1 MRKTKIICT
10 IGPASEKPEVF
21 RKLAEAGM
29 NVARLNF
36 SHGSQEEHGA
46 RIKMMRDYRRET
58 GKPLGILL
66 DTKGPEIRLGEMKD
80 GGVNINAGDVFT
92 LTTKE
97 IVGDEKRAYIT
108 YAGLPND
115 VEPGN
120 SILIDDGLLHL
131 RVESTDGTEIHCT
144 VINGG
149 MLGSKKGVNVP
160 GVRIRLSDIADKD
173 KSDILFGIQNG
184 VDFIAASFVQNARDV
199 ILIKQFL
206 RDNHG
211 GHINVIAKI
220 ENREGVDNID
230 SIIEEADGV
239 MVARGDLGVDL
250 AVEEVPIVQK
260 TIIKKCNNAG
270 KPVIVAT
277 QMLDSMIRN
286 PRPTRAE
293 ANDVAGAIAEGA
305 DAIMLSGETASGKYP
320 VESLETMDRIARA
333 MENSIDYARRILNRT
348 PKTGGATITNAIS
361 TASCTTAIYL
371 DAAAILTP
379 TKSGYT
385 ARMVSKHRPPCP
397 IIALPIDEKI
407 LNKLTLLWGV
417 MPILTP
423 PTKNTDELL
432 EQCEKD
438 ALRSGLVKKGDIMVI
453 TAGVPLNVSGATN
466 LIKIQMVD

>member
-10 IGPASEKPEVF
+10 IGPASENPETF
-21 RKLAEAGM
+21 RRLAEAGM
-29 NVARLNF
+29 NVVRLNF
-36 SHGSQEEHGA
+36 SHGSQEEHA
-46 RIKMMRDYRRET
+46 ERIKMVMDYRRET
-58 GKPLGILL
+58 GKPLGLLL
-66 DTKGPEIRLGEMKD
+66 DTKGPEIRMGEMRD
-80 GGVNINAGDVFT
+80 GGVTINAGDAFT
-92 LTTKE
+92 LTTEE
-97 IVGDEKRAYIT
+97 IVGDEKRAHVT
-108 YAGLPND
+108 YTGLPGD
-115 VEPGN
+115 VKPGN
-120 SILIDDGLLHL
+120 SILIEDGILHL
-131 RVESTDGTEIHCT
+131 RVEGVDGTEIHCT
-144 VINGG
+144 VVNGG
-149 MLGSKKGVNVP
+149 VLGSRKNVNVP
-160 GVRIRLSDIADKD
+160 GVHIKLTDITDKD

-199 ILIKQFL
+199 ILIKQYL
-206 RDNHG
+206 KANNG
-211 GHINVIAKI
+211 GHIHVIAKI
-220 ENREGVDNID
+220 ENREGVNNID

-260 TIIKKCNNAG
+260 NIVKKCNTAA

-293 ANDVAGAIAEGA
+293 ANDVAGAIAESA

-320 VESLETMDRIARA
+320 VEALETMDRIARA
-333 MENSIDYARRILNRT
+333 MEESIDYARKILTRA
-348 PKTGGATITNAIS
+348 PRSGGATITNAIS
-361 TASCTTAIYL
+361 TASCTTAISL
-371 DAAAILTP
+371 EAAAILTP

-397 IIALPIDEKI
+397 IIALPIDAKV

-417 MPILTP
+417 MPMLTP

-438 ALRSGLVKKGDIMVI
+438 ALRSGLVKQGDIMVI

-466 LIKIQMVD
+466 LIKIQRVD

>member
-21 RKLAEAGM
+21 RRLAESGM
-29 NVARLNF
+29 NVVRLNF
-36 SHGSQEEHGA
+36 SHGSQEEHGE
-46 RIKMMRDYRRET
+46 RIQMVMDYRRET
-58 GKPLGILL
+58 GKPLGLLL
-66 DTKGPEIRLGEMKD
+66 DTKGPEIRIGEMQE
-80 GGVNINAGDVFT
+80 GGAAISPGDPFT
-92 LTTKE
+92 LTTEE
-97 IVGDEKRAYIT
+97 IVGDEKRAHVT
-108 YAGLPND
+108 YAGLPGD
-115 VEPGN
+115 VKPGN
-120 SILIDDGLLHL
+120 SILIEDGILHL
-131 RVESTDGTEIHCT
+131 RVKKVEGTEIYCT
-144 VINGG
+144 VVNGG
-149 MLGSKKGVNVP
+149 VLGSRKNVNVP
-160 GVRIRLSDIADKD
+160 GVHIKLSDITEKD
-173 KSDILFGIQNG
+173 KSDILFGIKNG

-206 RDNHG
+206 RANNG
-211 GHINVIAKI
+211 GHIHVIAKI
-220 ENREGVDNID
+220 ENREGVVNID

-260 TIIKKCNNAG
+260 TIVKKCNTAG

-293 ANDVAGAIAEGA
+293 ANDVAGAIAESA

-320 VESLETMDRIARA
+320 VEALETMDRIARA
-333 MENSIDYARRILNRT
+333 MEGSIDYARKILIRA
-348 PKTGGATITNAIS
+348 PKSGGATITNAIS
-361 TASCTTAIYL
+361 TASCTTAISL
-371 DAAAILTP
+371 EAAAILTP

-397 IIALPIDEKI
+397 IIALPIDEKV

-417 MPILTP
+417 MPMLTP
-423 PTKNTDELL
+423 PTRNTDELL

-438 ALRSGLVKKGDIMVI
+438 ALRSGLVCKGDIMVI

-466 LIKIQMVD
+466 LIKIQTVD